1 MASTLTNV
9 EAVLTKINLNDLLN
23 NFIESKVDNLETCRA
38 LTDADLS
45 RLGITTIGDRTRFR
59 SEVNKGKSQGLHIII
74 YIYS

>member
-59 SEVNKGKSQGLHIII
+59 SE
-74 YIYS
+74 